1 MKKVLSILL
10 VALMA
15 LGMSANTFALDASE
29 IPDNKNFKP
38 IEELAPDALGD
49 MFGDSYPY
57 SVDYEWPPVKDGDII
72 KGTVVSS
79 YSDSG
84 EHCWSNGTDN
94 ASKAFDGDT
103 TTFFDPYIG
112 GNGEHTFSWCGLLL
126 DQPYE
131 LTEVRIC
138 NRSGQEKR
146 ISGAAIQGSND
157 NGETWHNVVYV
168 DPAIYGTVGLLTNDY
183 HVFTPSPVQEYI
195 DANLQ
200 YMSEEQ
206 ADFSVYWVGTGSY
219 SLYRY
224 VAIESEH
231 GDCAEI
237 ELYGHPKEAY
247 VGDEKAIVTAEK
259 SSADVFVDAID
270 YVGTANATVDGSV
283 SGKVIGGGGSYSDG
297 SNLYAD
303 AWDDNGNTF
312 YDPKSAGPACFT
324 GLLADQATV
333 LTEVRV
339 RPRIDWYARTAGAAI
354 QGSNDGVNWT
364 TLAKYE
370 YVDQLPADAE
380 QAYISKPVEGAAAY
394 WMFRYV
400 SIGYE
405 AGTDADGNAYDGAT
419 QHGDVGD
426 ILLFGTPGEATLEWE
441 APAAAAGPAV
451 QSTGTGYDEAAA
463 AAAAIGSNP
472 ITKYEFVEGSTTYF
486 GDENPGNL
494 WDDDVTTKFCTDGY
508 PAWSVASVDGKYKI
522 NGIIMATANDNSSYN
537 GRSPNKWTLYGSLDN
552 AGWDPIAS
560 GDETFFEETD
570 YTFYVTSIPETAE
583 YSYFKFE
590 CTETV
595 SGTMQVSEV
604 VLCSADAPAAAAAE
618 PEPEPEP
625 EPTVEE
631 VAENAAENVTE
642 AVGEVVE
649 NAGEAIENAGEAVAE
664 AANNAVEGASN
675 AVNNAVET
683 AKSGCGSFIGG
694 GLIVMAAILG
704 SAWISRRK

>member
-1 MKKVLSILL
+1 MKKTLSMLLVGLL
-10 VALMA
+10 VAGMA
-15 LGMSANTFALDASE
+15 VSVFALDASE

-38 IEELAPDALGD
+38 IEELAPDALAD

-57 SVDYEWPPVKDGDII
+57 SVDYEWPPVKDGEII

-79 YSDSG
+79 YSDTG
-84 EHCWSNGTDN
+84 EHCWNNGTDN
-94 ASKAFDGDT
+94 ASCAFDGDT

-131 LTEVRIC
+131 LTEIRIC

-157 NGETWHNVVYV
+157 NGETWHNIVYV
-168 DPAIYGTVGLLTNDY
+168 DPAIYGKSGLLTNDY
-183 HVFTPSPVQEYI
+183 HVFTPQPVQEYI

-200 YMSEEQ
+200 YMDESL

-237 ELYGHPKEAY
+237 ELYGHPKAAY
-247 VGDEKAIVTAEK
+247 VGEEKQIVTAEK
-259 SSADVFVDAID
+259 SDAEHFVDAID
-270 YVGTANATVDGSV
+270 YVGTANYTADGSV
-283 SGKVIGGGGSYSDG
+283 SGKIIGGGGAYSD
-297 SNLYAD
+297 SAPYEN
-303 AWDDNGNTF
+303 AWDGDGATF
-312 YDPKSAGPACFT
+312 YDPASAGPACWT
-324 GLLADQATV
+324 GILADQATV

-339 RPRIDWYARTAGAAI
+339 MPRVDWYARTAGAAI
-354 QGSNDGVNWT
+354 QGSNDGINWT
-364 TLAKYE
+364 TLAFYDK
-370 YVDQLPADAE
+370 ADCLADGSD
-380 QAYISKPVEGAAAY
+380 QAYITKTVEGAAAY

-405 AGTDADGNAYDGAT
+405 AGTDADGNAYDAGT
-419 QHGDVGD
+419 SHGDVGD
-426 ILLFGTPGEATLEWE
+426 ILLFGTAGEATLEYAAPS
-441 APAAAAGPAV
+441 APAV
-451 QSTGTGYDEAAA
+451 SSTGTGYDEAAA
-463 AAAAIGSNP
+463 AADSIGSKP
-472 ITKYEFVEGSTTYF
+472 IMKYEFVDGATTYF

-494 WDDDVTTKFCTDGY
+494 WDDDVTTKFCTDAF

-570 YTFYVTSIPETAE
+570 FTYYVTSIPETAE

-590 CTETV
+590 CEETV
-595 SGTMQVSEV
+595 SGTMQVSEI
-604 VLCSADAPAAAAAE
+604 VLCSADAPAAEAPAPEPGPRLPLLPPPKRRSPAAVPSSAAA
-618 PEPEPEP
+618 
-625 EPTVEE
+625 
-631 VAENAAENVTE
+631 
-642 AVGEVVE
+642 
-649 NAGEAIENAGEAVAE
+649 
-664 AANNAVEGASN
+664 
-675 AVNNAVET
+675 
-683 AKSGCGSFIGG
+683 
-694 GLIVMAAILG
+694 
-704 SAWISRRK
+704 